1 MNQPTLPSIR
11 VSLAEQTLRWQSANG
26 ERRQWAVSTAANGAG
41 QQQGSGCTPLG
52 RHYVRAR
59 IGEGQPINTV
69 FIARRPS
76 GEIYSE
82 ALGRQQPGRDWIL
95 TRILWLCGCEPGF
108 NRLGQVDTMR
118 RFIYIH
124 GCPDHF
130 PMGRPLSHG
139 CVRMRNRELLELF
152 DLSPVG
158 TQVEIVK

>member
-1 MNQPTLPSIR
+1 MNQARLPHIR
-11 VSLAEQTLRWQSANG
+11 VSLAEQSLLWQSAQG
-26 ERRQWAVSTAANGAG
+26 ETRQWAISTAANGAG

-82 ALGRQQPGRDWIL
+82 ALAQQHPHRDWIL
-95 TRILWLCGCEPGF
+95 TRILWLCGREPGF
-108 NRLGQVDTMR
+108 NRLGPVDTMR

-124 GCPDHF
+124 GCPDRC
-130 PMGRPLSHG
+130 PMGQPLSHG
-139 CVRMRNRELLELF
+139 CVRMRNFDLLELF

-158 TQVEIVK
+158 TQVEIVA